1 MGLREKSPVN
11 QSCDIGNQRKTSAFL
26 IQELSA
32 LVILTCHGCPPTA
45 ESLQR
50 VLPEKNPESKTVVLR
65 STSTAGIPHFSPV
78 CEREHLCVR
87 ESTCVCERAP
97 VCEREHL
104 CVWARTRS
112 TSGQDSLDQDSTF
125 RFSWPHTDVLI
136 SPSSRLSLFFSQDT
150 PKAVPQLPPVD

>member
-78 CEREHLCVR
+78 CEREHLCV
-87 ESTCVCERAP
+87 
-97 VCEREHL
+97 
-104 CVWARTRS
+104 WARTRS